1 MLKWIKAMPKQKRK
15 PYIRG
20 LGLIF
25 AVVFL
30 LATLTGGVVYGAARS
45 AHMEYWRY
53 VSTIPSLDQMDHPV
67 GRGLSL
73 VRSHKEQTAFDIFP
87 THAVL
92 FTLEKVNILLP
103 EAVIAEG
110 YPVTLTVFAVSEQG
124 TVSREITE
132 WEITTETLQIG
143 EWLTIFESN
152 TESISPEET
161 LVIRLTCEQNMDIQI
176 AYEVIVNIYDS
187 ENPLLRIFLP
197 LILK

>member
-1 MLKWIKAMPKQKRK
+1 
-15 PYIRG
+15 
-20 LGLIF
+20 
-25 AVVFL
+25 
-30 LATLTGGVVYGAARS
+30 
-45 AHMEYWRY
+45 
-53 VSTIPSLDQMDHPV
+53 
-67 GRGLSL
+67 
-73 VRSHKEQTAFDIFP
+73 
-87 THAVL
+87 
-92 FTLEKVNILLP
+92 VNILLP